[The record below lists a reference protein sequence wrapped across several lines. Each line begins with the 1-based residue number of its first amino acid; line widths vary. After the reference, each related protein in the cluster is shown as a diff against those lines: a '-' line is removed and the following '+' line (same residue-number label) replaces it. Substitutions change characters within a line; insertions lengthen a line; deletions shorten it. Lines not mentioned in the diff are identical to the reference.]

1 MKQIIAGILAH
12 VDAGKTT
19 LSEGLLY
26 QSGMIRKMGRVD
38 HQSTALDYEQNE
50 RDRGI
55 TIFSKQAYLDYQG
68 NRIYFVDTPGHID
81 FASEM
86 ERSLAV
92 LDYAILVLSG
102 SEGIQ
107 SHTQTIWRLLKQHQI
122 PVFLF
127 VNKMD
132 ISHRTSSECMEE
144 LQKQFGDGFVNFSQ
158 KEDVI
163 HEEVAMLQEDALNEY
178 MESASLAETTIQNL
192 IYERHLFPVFFGS
205 ALKMDGVEP
214 FLNGFVKYSKERYY
228 PDEFGARVYKIT
240 HEDGVRYTHVKVTG
254 GSLNA
259 KQKLDEE
266 EKIDQIRIYMGN
278 KYELVQSASAGS
290 LCVIKGL
297 KQFQVG
303 DGMGFEQR
311 HYQEMLAPAMCYRLL
326 SPSHVDPFAMMRQL
340 QLLKEEDPSLH
351 IEYHEA
357 RKEIRFQIMGEVQLE
372 ILTAMIKER
381 FDVDVS
387 FDEGMVRYKETIL
400 EPIEGVGHY
409 EPLRHYAEVHLLLEP
424 LPEGSGLVFE
434 SLCPLDQLDRHWQ
447 RLVLSHLLEKTHVGV
462 LSGSPI
468 TDMKISLLSG
478 RGHLKHTEGG
488 DFRQATYRAVR
499 HGLAR
504 ATSVLLEP
512 MYQFV
517 LKLPATSLSRALYD
531 LETRHATFEI
541 RDQND
546 EMMEIVGRVPVACFR
561 NYEMML
567 RSYTN
572 GKGILQ
578 CQLDGYA
585 PCHNEGEV
593 LAQIG
598 YDFLSDMENPCSS
611 IFCAYGAGYVVEYE
625 QVEEQMHLPFTYGVE
640 SVSSITTHRQRNIS
654 DKEVE
659 RVMNSLFAKKE
670 EPKRPGKKKI
680 IPKEKTYHSP
690 HANQHK
696 PECVL
701 VDGYNVIFS
710 VDELKK
716 IASEDMAAARDAL
729 LDLLHGNQAYRQC
742 EMIVV
747 FDAYKVGDASVKTY
761 QDHKLHIVFTKRRQT
776 ADNYIESATH
786 RLAKEFNVSVVTSDG
801 LEQVIVIAQGANRI
815 SSNEFIQQVKQVHQ
829 QEITTY
835 HTNTPRFR
843 HEPLAELRKLNEDY
857 CENK

>member
-1 MKQIIAGILAH
+1 MKQVIAGMLAH

-19 LSEGLLY
+19 LSEALLY
-26 QSGMIRKMGRVD
+26 QSGMIRKLGRVD
-38 HQSTALDYEQNE
+38 HQSTALDYDQKE
-50 RDRGI
+50 RNRGI
-55 TIFSKQAYLDYQG
+55 TIFAKQAYIDVLDH
-68 NRIYFVDTPGHID
+68 RIYFVDTPGHID

-107 SHTQTIWRLLKQHQI
+107 SHTETIWRLLKQHHI
-122 PVFLF
+122 PLFIF

-132 ISHRTSSECMEE
+132 ISYHTPNECMEE
-144 LQKQFGDGFVNFSQ
+144 LQKHFGDGFVNFNQ
-158 KEDVI
+158 D
-163 HEEVAMLQEDALNEY
+163 EEQIYEESALLQEEALNEY
-178 MESASLAETTIQNL
+178 MDQGLLSTETLQNM
-192 IYERHLFPVFFGS
+192 IFNRQLFPVYFGS
-205 ALKMDGVEP
+205 ALKMEGVET
-214 FLNGFVKYSKERYY
+214 FLQGFVQYSKERLY
-228 PDEFGARVYKIT
+228 PEEFGARVYKIT
-240 HEDGVRYTHVKVTG
+240 HQDGVRYTHVKVTG
-254 GSLNA
+254 GTLSA
-259 KQKLDEE
+259 KQKLDDD

-278 KYELVQSASAGS
+278 KYELVQNVSAGS

-297 KQFQVG
+297 KSFQVG
-303 DGMGFEQR
+303 DGMGYEQR
-311 HYQEMLAPAMCYRLL
+311 HYQELLAPAMSYRLIL
-326 SPSHVDPFAMMRQL
+326 PKHIDPFAMMRQL

-372 ILTAMIKER
+372 ILTSTIKER

-424 LPEGSGLVFE
+424 LPEGSGLQFE

-447 RLVLSHLLEKTHVGV
+447 RLILTHLQEKTHIGV
-462 LSGSPI
+462 LTGSPI
-468 TDMKISLLSG
+468 TDMKISILSG

-504 ATSVLLEP
+504 SMSVLLEP
-512 MYQFV
+512 MYAFT
-517 LKLPATSLSRALYD
+517 LRLPSTSLSKALFD
-531 LETRHATFEI
+531 LEQRHATFEI
-541 RDQND
+541 EQQND
-546 EMMEIVGRVPVACFR
+546 DTMVVKGRAPVACFR
-561 NYEMML
+561 NYEIIL

-585 PCHNEGEV
+585 PCHNEAEV
-593 LAQIG
+593 ISQIN
-598 YDFLSDMENPCSS
+598 YDFLSDMQNPCSS

-625 QVEEQMHLPFTYGVE
+625 QVEEQMHLPYTYGVE
-640 SVSSITTHRQRNIS
+640 EVQNVTTHRQRNIS
-654 DKEVE
+654 DQEVE
-659 RVMNSLFAKKE
+659 RVMNSLFAKKAE
-670 EPKRPGKKKI
+670 VKRPGKKKI
-680 IPKEKTYHSP
+680 VPKEKPYHSP
-690 HANQHK
+690 NAQHK
-696 PECVL
+696 PECIL

-710 VDELKK
+710 IEAFKQ
-716 IASEDMAAARDAL
+716 IAMEDMAAARDLL
-729 LDLLHGNQAYRQC
+729 LDLLHDHQAYRQC

-747 FDAYKVGDASVKTY
+747 FDAYKVSDTKIKSY
-761 QDHKLHIVFTKRRQT
+761 QDHKLHIVFTKHKQT

-801 LEQVIVIAQGANRI
+801 LEQVIVIAQGAKRI
-815 SSNEFIQQVKQVHQ
+815 SSQEFYRQTKSMHQ
-829 QEITTY
+829 QEMQNY

-843 HEPLAELRKLNEDY
+843 HEPLAELRKLNEED
-857 CENK
+857 

>member
-19 LSEGLLY
+19 LSEAMLF

-38 HQSTALDYEQNE
+38 HQSTALDYEKNE
-50 RDRGI
+50 RSRGI
-55 TIFSKQAYLDYQG
+55 TIFSKQAYIDYLG

-107 SHTQTIWRLLKQHQI
+107 SHTETIWRLLKQHHI
-122 PVFLF
+122 PTFLF

-132 ISHRTSSECMEE
+132 ISYRSVEECMEE
-144 LQKQFGDGFVNFSQ
+144 LQKRFGDGFVNFSQ
-158 KEDVI
+158 DCAQVY
-163 HEEVAMLQEDALNEY
+163 EESALLQEDALNEY
-178 MESASLAETTIQNL
+178 MENGQLTAETIQNL
-192 IYERHLFPVFFGS
+192 IFERQLFPVYFGS
-205 ALKMDGVEP
+205 ALKMDGVEA
-214 FLNGFVKYSKERYY
+214 FLNGFATYSKERAY

-240 HEDGVRYTHVKVTG
+240 HEDGVRYTHLKVTG

-278 KYELVQSASAGS
+278 KYDLVQSVSAGS
-290 LCVIKGL
+290 LCVVKGL

-311 HYQEMLAPAMCYRLL
+311 HYQEMIAPAMSYRLIL
-326 SPSHVDPFAMMRQL
+326 PSHVDPFAMMRQL
-340 QLLKEEDPSLH
+340 QLLKAEDPSLH
-351 IEYHEA
+351 IEYNEA

-381 FDVDVS
+381 FDVDVR

-424 LPEGSGLVFE
+424 LPQGSGLVFE
-434 SLCPLDQLDRHWQ
+434 SLCPLDHLDRHWQ
-447 RLVLSHLLEKTHVGV
+447 RLILSHLQEKTHIGV

-504 ATSVLLEP
+504 AMSVLLEP
-512 MYQFV
+512 MYSFT
-517 LKLPATSLSRALYD
+517 LKIPTNALSRALYD
-531 LETRHATFEI
+531 LEQRHATFEI
-541 RDQND
+541 TNQND
-546 EMMEIVGRVPVACFR
+546 EMMEISGRAPVACFR
-561 NYEMML
+561 NYEIML

-585 PCHNEGEV
+585 PCHNEAEV
-593 LAQIG
+593 LSLIG

-611 IFCAYGAGYVVEYE
+611 VFCAYGAGYVVEYE
-625 QVEEQMHLPFTYGVE
+625 QVEEHMHLPYTYGIE
-640 SVSSITTHRQRNIS
+640 SVSQVSTHRQRNIS

-680 IPKEKTYHSP
+680 VPKEKPYQSP
-690 HANQHK
+690 HANVHK
-696 PECVL
+696 PDCIL

-710 VDELKK
+710 VEELKQL
-716 IASEDMAAARDAL
+716 ALEDMSAARDAL
-729 LDLLHGNQAYRQC
+729 LDILHSNQAYRKC

-747 FDAYKVGDASVKTY
+747 FDAYKVGDDKVKTY
-761 QDHKLHIVFTKRRQT
+761 QDHKLHIVFTKRKQT

-815 SSNEFIQQVKQVHQ
+815 SSNEFIKQVKQVHQ
-829 QEITTY
+829 KELATY
-835 HTNTPRFR
+835 HANTPRFR
-843 HEPLAELRKLNEDY
+843 HEPLADLRKLNESDGN
-857 CENK
+857 NK

>member
-1 MKQIIAGILAH
+1 MKQMIAGILAH

-19 LSEGLLY
+19 LSEALLY
-26 QSGMIRKMGRVD
+26 HSGMIRKMGRVD

-50 RDRGI
+50 RNRGI

-68 NRIYFVDTPGHID
+68 SRVFFVDTPGHID

-86 ERSLAV
+86 ERSLSV

-107 SHTQTIWRLLKQHQI
+107 SHTETIWRLLRQHHI
-122 PVFLF
+122 PVFVF

-132 ISHRTSSECMEE
+132 ISYHTKEECMNE
-144 LQKQFGDGFVNFSQ
+144 LQKHFGDGFVDFTQSQ
-158 KEDVI
+158 DLLF
-163 HEEVAMLQEDALNEY
+163 EESAMLQEDALNEY
-178 MESASLAETTIQNL
+178 METETLKDTTLQQMIMQ
-192 IYERHLFPVFFGS
+192 RQLFPVYFGS
-205 ALKMDGVEP
+205 ALKMEGVEA
-214 FLNGFVKYSKERYY
+214 FLNGFVQYSKERSY

-240 HEDGVRYTHVKVTG
+240 HEDGVRYTHIKVTG
-254 GSLNA
+254 GQLSA
-259 KQKLDEE
+259 KQKVDEE

-278 KYELVQSASAGS
+278 KYELVQNVSAGS
-290 LCVIKGL
+290 LCVVKGL

-311 HYQEMLAPAMCYRLL
+311 HYQEMLAPAMSYRLL
-326 SPSHVDPFAMMRQL
+326 LPKHIDPFQMMRQL

-351 IEYHEA
+351 IEYNEA

-372 ILTAMIKER
+372 ILTSMIKER
-381 FDVDVS
+381 FDVDVQ

-424 LPEGSGLVFE
+424 LPQGSGLQFE

-447 RLVLSHLLEKTHVGV
+447 RLILTHLQEKTHIGV

-468 TDMKISLLSG
+468 TDMKISILSG

-504 ATSVLLEP
+504 AMSVLLEP
-512 MYQFV
+512 MYSFT
-517 LKLPATSLSRALYD
+517 LKIPAGSLSRALYD
-531 LETRHATFEI
+531 LEQRHATFEI
-541 RDQND
+541 VNQND
-546 EMMEIVGRVPVACFR
+546 ETMEIKGKAPVACFR

-585 PCHNEGEV
+585 PCHNEAEV
-593 LAQIG
+593 LTQMN
-598 YDFLSDMENPCSS
+598 YDFLSDMQNPCSS
-611 IFCAYGAGYVVEYE
+611 IFCAYGAGYVVDYE
-625 QVEEQMHLPFTYGVE
+625 QVEEQMHLPYTYGIEQVQQ
-640 SVSSITTHRQRNIS
+640 VTTHRQRNIS

-659 RVMNSLFAKKE
+659 RVMNSLFSKKE

-680 IPKEKTYHSP
+680 VPKEKPYQSP
-690 HANQHK
+690 NANQHK

-710 VDELKK
+710 DAELKK
-716 IASEDMAAARDAL
+716 IALEDMSAARDAL
-729 LDLLHGNQAYRQC
+729 LDILHDHQALRKC

-747 FDAYKVGDASVKTY
+747 FDAYKVGDDNVRTY
-761 QDHKLHIVFTKRRQT
+761 HEHKLHIIFTKRKQT
-776 ADNYIESATH
+776 ADNYIEAAIH

-815 SSNEFIQQVKQVHQ
+815 SSQEFILQAKNIHRK
-829 QEITTY
+829 ELSEY

-843 HEPLAELRKLNEDY
+843 HEPLAELRKLNE
-857 CENK
+857 EHE

>member
-19 LSEGLLY
+19 LSEALLY
-26 QSGMIRKMGRVD
+26 HSGMIRKMGRVD
-38 HQSTALDYEQNE
+38 HQSTALDYERNE
-50 RDRGI
+50 RNRGI

-86 ERSLAV
+86 ERSLSV

-102 SEGIQ
+102 SEGVQ
-107 SHTQTIWRLLKQHQI
+107 SHTETIWRLLKQHHI
-122 PVFLF
+122 PVFIF

-132 ISHRTSSECMEE
+132 ISYRSKEECMNE
-144 LQKQFGDGFVNFSQ
+144 LHQHFGDGFIDFSQ
-158 KEDVI
+158 DHDLI
-163 HEEVAMLQEDALNEY
+163 YEESAMLQEDALNEY
-178 MESASLAETTIQNL
+178 MDQGSLSEDTLQNL
-192 IYERHLFPVFFGS
+192 IYERQLFPVYFGS
-205 ALKMDGVEP
+205 ALKMEGVEA
-214 FLNGFVKYSKERYY
+214 FLNGFITYCKQRLY

-254 GSLNA
+254 GQLNA
-259 KQKLDEE
+259 KQKLDDE

-278 KYELVQSASAGS
+278 KYELVQSATAGS

-303 DGMGFEQR
+303 DGMGFEHR
-311 HYQEMLAPAMCYRLL
+311 HYQEMIAPAMSYRLL
-326 SPSHVDPFAMMRQL
+326 LPKHVDPFAMMRQL

-351 IEYHEA
+351 IEYNEA
-357 RKEIRFQIMGEVQLE
+357 KKEIRLQIMGEVQLE
-372 ILTAMIKER
+372 ILTSIIKER
-381 FDVDVS
+381 FDVEVS

-424 LPEGSGLVFE
+424 LPEGSGLQFE
-434 SLCPLDQLDRHWQ
+434 SLCPLDQLDRHYQ
-447 RLVLSHLLEKTHVGV
+447 RLILTHLQEKTHIGV

-468 TDMKISLLSG
+468 TDMKISILSG

-504 ATSVLLEP
+504 AMSVLLEP
-512 MYQFV
+512 MYSFV
-517 LKLPATSLSRALYD
+517 LKVPSTALSRALYD
-531 LETRHATFEI
+531 LEQRHASFEMNA
-541 RDQND
+541 QND
-546 EMMEIVGRVPVACFR
+546 DVMEIKGRVPVACFR
-561 NYEMML
+561 NYEMQL

-585 PCHNEGEV
+585 PCHNEAEV
-593 LAQIG
+593 LAQIN
-598 YDFLSDMENPCSS
+598 YDFLSDMQNPCSS
-611 IFCAYGAGYVVEYE
+611 IFCAYGAGYVVDYE
-625 QVEEQMHLPFTYGVE
+625 QVEEQMHLPYTYGVE
-640 SVSSITTHRQRNIS
+640 TVQQVTTHRQRNVS

-659 RVMNSLFAKKE
+659 KVMSSLFSKKA

-680 IPKEKTYHSP
+680 VPKEKPYQSP
-690 HANQHK
+690 YVNQHK

-710 VDELKK
+710 DAELKK
-716 IASEDMAAARDAL
+716 IARDDMAAARDAL

-747 FDAYKVGDASVKTY
+747 FDAYKVGDDRIKSY
-761 QDHKLHIVFTKRRQT
+761 QEHHLHIVFTKRKQT
-776 ADNYIESATH
+776 ADNYIEAATH
-786 RLAKEFNVSVVTSDG
+786 RLAKEFRVSVVTSDG

-815 SSNEFIQQVKQVHQ
+815 SSHEFIQQARKTNQH
-829 QEITTY
+829 ELSNY
-835 HTNTPRFR
+835 HANAPRFR
-843 HEPLAELRKLNEDY
+843 HEPLAELRRLNEND
-857 CENK
+857 ENNK

>member
-158 KEDVI
+158 NEDVI

-311 HYQEMLAPAMCYRLL
+311 HYQEMLAPAMSYRLL
-326 SPSHVDPFAMMRQL
+326 LPSHVDPFAMMRQL

-381 FDVDVS
+381 FDVEVS

-447 RLVLSHLLEKTHVGV
+447 RLVLSHLQEKTHVGV

-747 FDAYKVGDASVKTY
+747 FDAYKVGDASVKRY

-843 HEPLAELRKLNEDY
+843 HEPLAELRKLNEDC